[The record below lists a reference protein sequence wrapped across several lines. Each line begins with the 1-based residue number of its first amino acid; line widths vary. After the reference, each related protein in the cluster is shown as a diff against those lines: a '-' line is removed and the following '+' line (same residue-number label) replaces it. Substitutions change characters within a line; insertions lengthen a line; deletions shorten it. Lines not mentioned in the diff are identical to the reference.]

1 MAQTRKQLQAIVRQ
15 QQDQL
20 ASYNHNTRKELNK
33 RVQIAEA
40 ARERIEAAAL
50 VERNNLMGRIAQ
62 LQLRVGEL
70 ESFLPESSGAA
81 EAAEAEAHEEALTH

>member
-20 ASYNHNTRKELNK
+20 ASYNHSTRKELNK

-50 VERNNLMGRIAQ
+50 VERNDLMGRIAQ

-70 ESFLPESSGAA
+70 ESMLPADEEVAA
-81 EAAEAEAHEEALTH
+81 AA